1 VSLWRQLTRGGRVLL
16 RRHAA
21 DDDLTDELRH
31 YIELAAADLVA
42 RGIPEDEA
50 RRTAQREIGNM
61 TVAREQVRSYGW
73 ENVVFTG
80 LGDLRYALRRLR
92 RSPGFTIVA
101 VATLAVGIG
110 ASTAIFSAVNPVLFR
125 ALPYPAPERL
135 AVITDRS
142 GDGLPVEV
150 AFGNYREL
158 AARTRSFES
167 SAAFKAWQPTLA
179 GKLDPER
186 LSGQRVGAGFFR
198 TLGIAPR
205 IGRDFQMDDD
215 RPDGPSVVIVSDAL
229 WRRRFGADPTIVGQ
243 HVRLDDA
250 DHVVIG
256 VMPASFENVVA
267 PLAQI
272 WAPLQYASVYAPESR
287 EWGHHLRVVAR
298 LRQGA
303 SPADALRDIDRVARS
318 PVPEFTRVPW
328 ARMENGFLVTSLQ
341 ADVTRAIRPAMLA
354 VLGAVCL
361 VLVIACVNVTN
372 LLLARGA
379 QRRAELAMRIAL
391 GAGRGRLLRQLLT
404 ESVLL
409 AVIGGALGLAVAH
422 IGVRGLVALSPAELP
437 RLSAVRVDAAAFVF
451 AALVTTL
458 VGVVVGAIPS
468 MHVLRQDVSSGLQ
481 TAGRRTTGGHQ
492 RTRASLVVA
501 EVALALMLLVG
512 AGLLLRS
519 IQRIFAVPVGFDA
532 PGLLSMQ
539 VQLTGEQYRNDS
551 AKARYYSNVL
561 GAVRAVPG
569 VQAAAMTSLVP
580 LSGDL
585 DVYGAHLERDRDAQS
600 DGAAMRYAVAPEY
613 FSVMGIP
620 LVRGR
625 LLDERDGVNAPR
637 VAVVSRSFAKLAF
650 GDDNP
655 LGQRFRLGPRTG
667 DWFTVV
673 GVVNDVRQ
681 SSFDANPP
689 TAVYVTPL
697 QWHWVDP
704 SMSVIVRGLGDP
716 ARLATPIRS
725 AIWSVDREQAIVRV
739 ATMNALVNRSIADR
753 RFALILF
760 EAFGLAALLL
770 AATGIYGVLSGAVTE
785 RVREIGVR
793 AALGAAPLDIVG
805 MVVRQGLGLAAL
817 GLLLGLAGATVAS
830 RAMSA
835 LLFGVS
841 RLDATT
847 YVGVS
852 ALLATTALVASALP
866 AFRAA
871 RIDPAMTLRSE

>member
-303 SPADALRDIDRVARS
+303 SPADALREIDRVARS

-409 AVIGGALGLAVAH
+409 AVIGGALGLVVAH

-532 PGLLSMQ
+532 PGLLSMRS
-539 VQLTGEQYRNDS
+539 VNS
-551 AKARYYSNVL
+551 SISK
-561 GAVRAVPG
+561 
-569 VQAAAMTSLVP
+569 
-580 LSGDL
+580 
-585 DVYGAHLERDRDAQS
+585 
-600 DGAAMRYAVAPEY
+600 
-613 FSVMGIP
+613 SVM
-620 LVRGR
+620 
-625 LLDERDGVNAPR
+625 
-637 VAVVSRSFAKLAF
+637 
-650 GDDNP
+650 
-655 LGQRFRLGPRTG
+655 Q
-667 DWFTVV
+667 
-673 GVVNDVRQ
+673 
-681 SSFDANPP
+681 
-689 TAVYVTPL
+689 
-697 QWHWVDP
+697 
-704 SMSVIVRGLGDP
+704 
-716 ARLATPIRS
+716 
-725 AIWSVDREQAIVRV
+725 
-739 ATMNALVNRSIADR
+739 
-753 RFALILF
+753 
-760 EAFGLAALLL
+760 
-770 AATGIYGVLSGAVTE
+770 
-785 RVREIGVR
+785 
-793 AALGAAPLDIVG
+793 
-805 MVVRQGLGLAAL
+805 
-817 GLLLGLAGATVAS
+817 
-830 RAMSA
+830 
-835 LLFGVS
+835 
-841 RLDATT
+841 
-847 YVGVS
+847 
-852 ALLATTALVASALP
+852 
-866 AFRAA
+866 
-871 RIDPAMTLRSE
+871 